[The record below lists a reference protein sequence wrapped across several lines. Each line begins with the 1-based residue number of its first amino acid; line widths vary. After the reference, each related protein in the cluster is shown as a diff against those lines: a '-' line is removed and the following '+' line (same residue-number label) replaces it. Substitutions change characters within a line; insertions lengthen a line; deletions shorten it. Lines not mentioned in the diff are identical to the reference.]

1 VIKIAST
8 YGILTVANLEA
19 LMGGRDLGTEDDRY
33 TDTVVESAC
42 ISRAEVK
49 VFGII
54 QNTWT
59 SGTIQDNVK
68 SAIEDWAVHYCELM
82 LIRDGHW
89 DNEFPSPSQTE
100 SFLTAMTEELIEPEK
115 DNYKNKKNVFVVK
128 RTTNVID

>member
-1 VIKIAST
+1 VAST

-19 LMGGRDLGTEDDRY
+19 LMGGRDLAVEDSRY
-33 TDTVVESAC
+33 ADATVESAC

-59 SGTIQDNVK
+59 SGTITDNVK
-68 SAIEDWAVHYCELM
+68 SAVEDWAVHYCELM

-89 DNEFPSPSQTE
+89 DNDFPSPSQTE
-100 SFLTAMTEELIEPEK
+100 NFLIQMTKELIEPEE
-115 DNYKNKKNVFVVK
+115 DQYKNKKNVFVVK
-128 RTTNVID
+128 RTSGVLN

>member
-1 VIKIAST
+1 MAST
-8 YGILTVANLEA
+8 YGILTVANLES
-19 LMGGRDLGTEDDRY
+19 LMGGRDLATEDARY
-33 TDTVVESAC
+33 TDANVEVAC

-59 SGTIQDNVK
+59 STSITDNVK
-68 SAIEDWAVHYCELM
+68 SAVEDWAVHYCELM

-100 SFLTAMTEELIEPEK
+100 NFLIQMTKELIEPEEDK
-115 DNYKNKKNVFVVK
+115 YKNKKNVFVVK
-128 RTTNVID
+128 RSSGVVN